1 MKRMRR
7 DVQQLLDA
15 MAFIIMEDDQI
26 ELEKA
31 VKEEEAKND
40 KS

>member
-1 MKRMRR
+1 MRR

-26 ELEKA
+26 ELEK
-31 VKEEEAKND
+31 KEEAKND

>member
-15 MAFIIMEDDQI
+15 MAFIIMDDDRI
-26 ELEKA
+26 AIEKA